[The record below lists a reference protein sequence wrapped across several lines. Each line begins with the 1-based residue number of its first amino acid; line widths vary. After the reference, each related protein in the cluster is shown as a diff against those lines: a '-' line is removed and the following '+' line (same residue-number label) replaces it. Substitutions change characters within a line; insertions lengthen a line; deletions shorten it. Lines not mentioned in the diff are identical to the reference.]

1 MDNPLVQPDPGLY
14 IWSII
19 IFLVLLF
26 LLMKFAWK
34 PLLAMLEKR
43 ENNIRQSLL
52 DAEKA
57 RDELVNVKGDT
68 EKLLSEARNE
78 SQAIVAAG
86 KKTAERMKDE
96 IVDKAQS
103 KSEALLVDAKK
114 QIEIEKD
121 RAIADV
127 KAEVVNLSIEVAK
140 KLIRKNLTKEDNLK
154 LINESL
160 SSIKP
165 KNEA

>member
-14 IWSII
+14 IWTII
-19 IFLVLLF
+19 VFLVLLF

-43 ENNIRQSLL
+43 EDNIKQSLA

-57 RDELVNVKGDT
+57 RDELVNVKEDT
-68 EKLLSEARNE
+68 EKLLNEARTE

-86 KKTAERMKDE
+86 KKNAERMQEE

-103 KSEALLVDAKK
+103 KSDALLADAKK
-114 QIEIEKD
+114 QIQLEKD
-121 RAIADV
+121 RAITDV
-127 KAEVVNLSIEVAK
+127 RAEVVNLSMQVAE
-140 KLIRKNLTKEDNLK
+140 KLINKNLSKEDNLK
-154 LINESL
+154 LINDSL
-160 SSIKP
+160 SSINS

>member
-1 MDNPLVQPDPGLY
+1 MDNPLVHPDPGLY

-19 IFLVLLF
+19 IFLVLAF

-43 ENNIRQSLL
+43 EDNIRQSLL

-57 RDELVNVKGDT
+57 RDELANVKEDT
-68 EKLLSEARNE
+68 EKLLNEARTE

-86 KKTAERMKDE
+86 KKNADRMKEE
-96 IVDKAQS
+96 IVEKAQS
-103 KSEALLVDAKK
+103 KSDTILEDAKK
-114 QIEIEKD
+114 QINLEKD
-121 RAIADV
+121 RAILKV
-127 KAEVVNLSIEVAK
+127 KAEVVNLSMEVAK
-140 KLIRKNLTKEDNLK
+140 KLIKKNLSKEDNLK
-154 LINESL
+154 LIND
-160 SSIKP
+160 SISNINS

>member
-14 IWSII
+14 IWSIT
-19 IFLVLLF
+19 IFLALAF

-43 ENNIRQSLL
+43 EDNIRHALL

-57 RDELVNVKGDT
+57 RDELANVKEDT

-86 KKTAERMKDE
+86 KKNAERMKDE
-96 IVDKAQS
+96 IIEKAQS
-103 KSEALLVDAKK
+103 KSDAILVDAKN

-127 KAEVVNLSIEVAK
+127 KAEVINLSMEVAK
-140 KLIRKNLTKEDNLK
+140 KLIKKNLSTEDNLK
-154 LINESL
+154 LINDSI
-160 SSIKP
+160 SSINP

>member
-43 ENNIRQSLL
+43 EDNIRKSLL

-57 RDELVNVKGDT
+57 RDELTNVKEDT
-68 EKLLSEARNE
+68 KKLLDKARTE

-86 KKTAERMKDE
+86 KKNAERMKDE
-96 IVDKAQS
+96 IIDKAQS
-103 KSEALLVDAKK
+103 KSDSLLVEAKK

-127 KAEVVNLSIEVAK
+127 KAEVVNLSMEVAE
-140 KLIRKNLTKEDNLK
+140 KLIKKNLSKEDNLK

-160 SSIKP
+160 NNINP

>member
-1 MDNPLVQPDPGLY
+1 MDNPLVQVDPGLY
-14 IWSII
+14 IWTIV
-19 IFLVLLF
+19 IFLALAF

-43 ENNIRQSLL
+43 EDNIRQSLL

-57 RDELVNVKGDT
+57 RDELINVKEDT
-68 EKLLSEARNE
+68 EKLLSEARIE

-86 KKTAERMKDE
+86 KKNAERMKNE
-96 IVDKAQS
+96 IIEKAQS
-103 KSEALLVDAKK
+103 KSDALLVDAKK

-127 KAEVVNLSIEVAK
+127 KAEVVNLSMEIAQ
-140 KLIRKNLTKEDNLK
+140 KLIKKNLTKEDNLK

-160 SSIKP
+160 STINP

>member
-1 MDNPLVQPDPGLY
+1 MDNPLVQVDPGLY
-14 IWSII
+14 IWTIV
-19 IFLVLLF
+19 IFLVLAF

-43 ENNIRQSLL
+43 EDNIRQSLL

-57 RDELVNVKGDT
+57 RDELINVKEDT
-68 EKLLSEARNE
+68 EKLLSEARTE

-96 IVDKAQS
+96 IIDKAQF
-103 KSEALLVDAKK
+103 KSDALLVEAKK

-127 KAEVVNLSIEVAK
+127 KAEVVNLSMKVAE

-160 SSIKP
+160 SSINP

>member
-1 MDNPLVQPDPGLY
+1 MDNPLVQVDPGLY
-14 IWSII
+14 IWTII
-19 IFLVLLF
+19 VFLVLLF

-43 ENNIRQSLL
+43 EDNIRQSLL

-57 RDELVNVKGDT
+57 RDELVNVKEDT
-68 EKLLSEARNE
+68 EKLLNEARTE

-86 KKTAERMKDE
+86 KKNAERMKDE
-96 IVDKAQS
+96 IVKKAKSQS
-103 KSEALLVDAKK
+103 DALLVDAKN

-127 KAEVVNLSIEVAK
+127 KTEVVNLSMEIAQ
-140 KLIRKNLTKEDNLK
+140 KLIKKNLTKEDNLK
-154 LINESL
+154 LINDSI
-160 SSIKP
+160 SSINP

>member
-1 MDNPLVQPDPGLY
+1 MDNPLVQVDPGLY
-14 IWSII
+14 IWTII

-43 ENNIRQSLL
+43 EDNIRQALL

-57 RDELVNVKGDT
+57 REELANVKEDT
-68 EKLLSEARNE
+68 EKLLNEARTE

-86 KKTAERMKDE
+86 KKSAERMKDE
-96 IVDKAQS
+96 IVEKAQS
-103 KSEALLVDAKK
+103 KSDALLADVKK
-114 QIEIEKD
+114 QIELEKD
-121 RAIADV
+121 RAIV
-127 KAEVVNLSIEVAK
+127 EVRAEVVNLSLQVAE
-140 KLIRKNLTKEDNLK
+140 KLIRKNLSKDDNLK

-160 SSIKP
+160 SSIDQ

>member
-19 IFLVLLF
+19 IFLALAF

-43 ENNIRQSLL
+43 EDNIRHALF

-57 RDELVNVKGDT
+57 RDELINVKEDT

-86 KKTAERMKDE
+86 KKNAERMKDE
-96 IVDKAQS
+96 IIEKAQS
-103 KSEALLVDAKK
+103 KSDAILVDAKN

-127 KAEVVNLSIEVAK
+127 KAEVINLSMEVAK
-140 KLIRKNLTKEDNLK
+140 KLIKKNLSTEDNLK
-154 LINESL
+154 LINDSI
-160 SSIKP
+160 SSINP

>member
-14 IWSII
+14 IWTII
-19 IFLVLLF
+19 VFLVLLF

-43 ENNIRQSLL
+43 EDNIRQSLL

-57 RDELVNVKGDT
+57 RDELANVKEDT
-68 EKLLSEARNE
+68 EKLLNEARTE

-86 KKTAERMKDE
+86 KKNAERMQGE
-96 IVDKAQS
+96 IVEKAQS
-103 KSEALLVDAKK
+103 KSDALLADAKK
-114 QIEIEKD
+114 QIQLEKD
-121 RAIADV
+121 RAITDV
-127 KAEVVNLSIEVAK
+127 RAEVVNLSIQVAE
-140 KLIRKNLTKEDNLK
+140 KLIKKNLSKEDNLK

-160 SSIKP
+160 SSINQ

>member
-1 MDNPLVQPDPGLY
+1 MDNPLVQVDPGLY
-14 IWSII
+14 IWTII

-43 ENNIRQSLL
+43 EDSIRSALL

-57 RDELVNVKGDT
+57 REELANVKEDT
-68 EKLLSEARNE
+68 EKLLNKARTEA
-78 SQAIVAAG
+78 QTIVSAS
-86 KKTAERMKDE
+86 KKNAEKLKDD
-96 IVDKAQS
+96 IIKKAQT
-103 KSEALLVDAKK
+103 KSDTLLDDVKK
-114 QIEIEKD
+114 QITIEKE
-121 RAIADV
+121 RAVAEV
-127 KAEVVNLSIEVAK
+127 KTEVVNLSMEIAK
-140 KLIRKNLTKEDNLK
+140 KLIKKNLTKEDNLN

-160 SSIKP
+160 KNINP

>member
-1 MDNPLVQPDPGLY
+1 MDNPLVQVDPGLY
-14 IWSII
+14 FWTII

-43 ENNIRQSLL
+43 EENIRLALL

-57 RDELVNVKGDT
+57 RDELANVKEDT
-68 EKLLSEARNE
+68 EKLLNEARTE

-86 KKTAERMKDE
+86 KKNAERMKDE
-96 IVDKAQS
+96 IIEKAQS
-103 KSEALLVDAKK
+103 KSDVLLAEVKK
-114 QIEIEKD
+114 QIQVEKE

-127 KAEVVNLSIEVAK
+127 KAEMVNLSMEIAQ
-140 KLIRKNLTKEDNLK
+140 KLIKKNLTKEDNLK

-160 SSIKP
+160 SGINP

>member
-14 IWSII
+14 VWTII
-19 IFLVLLF
+19 IFSVLLF

-57 RDELVNVKGDT
+57 RDELINVKEDT
-68 EKLLSEARNE
+68 EKLLNEARNE

-86 KKTAERMKDE
+86 KKNAERMKEE
-96 IVDKAQS
+96 IVEKAQS
-103 KSEALLVDAKK
+103 KSDALLVDAKN
-114 QIEIEKD
+114 QIQIEKD

-127 KAEVVNLSIEVAK
+127 KAEVVNLSMEVAQ
-140 KLIRKNLTKEDNLK
+140 KLIKKNLTKEDNIN

-160 SSIKP
+160 SSINL

>member
-14 IWSII
+14 IWSIV
-19 IFLVLLF
+19 IFLMLLF

-43 ENNIRQSLL
+43 EDNIRHALL

-57 RDELVNVKGDT
+57 REELANVKEDT
-68 EKLLSEARNE
+68 EKLLSEARTE
-78 SQAIVAAG
+78 SQAIVTAS
-86 KKTAERMKDE
+86 KKNAERMKDE
-96 IVDKAQS
+96 IIEKAQS
-103 KSEALLVDAKK
+103 KSDTLLDEAKEQI
-114 QIEIEKD
+114 QIEKE

-127 KAEVVNLSIEVAK
+127 KAEVVNLSMEIAQ
-140 KLIRKNLTKEDNLK
+140 KLIKKNLSKEDNLK
-154 LINESL
+154 LINDSL
-160 SSIKP
+160 NSINP

>member
-43 ENNIRQSLL
+43 EDNIRQSLL

-57 RDELVNVKGDT
+57 RDELANVKENT

-86 KKTAERMKDE
+86 KKNAERMKDE
-96 IVDKAQS
+96 IVEKAQS
-103 KSEALLVDAKK
+103 KSDVLLDEAKNQI
-114 QIEIEKD
+114 QIEKE
-121 RAIADV
+121 RAIADI
-127 KAEVVNLSIEVAK
+127 KAEVVNLSMEVAK
-140 KLIRKNLTKEDNLK
+140 KLIKKNLTKEDNLK
-154 LINESL
+154 LINDL
-160 SSIKP
+160 ISSINP

>member
-14 IWSII
+14 IWTII
-19 IFLVLLF
+19 VFLVLLF

-43 ENNIRQSLL
+43 EDNIRQSLL

-57 RDELVNVKGDT
+57 RDELANVKEDT
-68 EKLLSEARNE
+68 EKLLNEARTE

-86 KKTAERMKDE
+86 KKNAERMQGE
-96 IVDKAQS
+96 IVEKAQS
-103 KSEALLVDAKK
+103 KSDALLADAKK
-114 QIEIEKD
+114 QIQLEKD
-121 RAIADV
+121 RAITDV
-127 KAEVVNLSIEVAK
+127 RAEVVNLSMQVAK
-140 KLIRKNLTKEDNLK
+140 KLIKKNLSKEDNLK

-160 SSIKP
+160 SSINQ

>member
-19 IFLVLLF
+19 IFLALAF

-43 ENNIRQSLL
+43 EDNIRHALL

-57 RDELVNVKGDT
+57 RDELANVKEDT

-86 KKTAERMKDE
+86 KKNAERMKDE
-96 IVDKAQS
+96 IIEKTQS
-103 KSEALLVDAKK
+103 KSDAILVDAKN

-127 KAEVVNLSIEVAK
+127 KAEVINLSMEVAK
-140 KLIRKNLTKEDNLK
+140 KLIKKNLSTEDNLK
-154 LINESL
+154 LINDSI
-160 SSIKP
+160 SSINP

>member
-14 IWSII
+14 IWSIV
-19 IFLVLLF
+19 IFLALLF

-43 ENNIRQSLL
+43 EENIKLALL

-57 RDELVNVKGDT
+57 RDELANVKEDT
-68 EKLLSEARNE
+68 EKLLNEARTE

-86 KKTAERMKDE
+86 KKNAERMKDE
-96 IVDKAQS
+96 IVEKAQS
-103 KSEALLVDAKK
+103 KSDALVGEAKK
-114 QIEIEKD
+114 KIELEKD
-121 RAIADV
+121 RAITDV
-127 KAEVVNLSIEVAK
+127 RAEVVNLSMQVAE
-140 KLIRKNLTKEDNLK
+140 KLIKKNLSKEDNLK
-154 LINESL
+154 LINDSL
-160 SSIKP
+160 SSINQ

>member
-19 IFLVLLF
+19 IFLALAF

-43 ENNIRQSLL
+43 EDNIRYALL

-57 RDELVNVKGDT
+57 RDELANVKEDT
-68 EKLLSEARNE
+68 EKLLSEALNE

-86 KKTAERMKDE
+86 KKNAERMKDE
-96 IVDKAQS
+96 IIEKAQS
-103 KSEALLVDAKK
+103 KSDAILVDAKT

-127 KAEVVNLSIEVAK
+127 KAEVINLSIEVAK
-140 KLIRKNLTKEDNLK
+140 KLIKKNLSTEDNLN
-154 LINESL
+154 LINDSI
-160 SSIKP
+160 SSINP
-165 KNEA
+165 ENEA

>member
-43 ENNIRQSLL
+43 EDNIRQSLL

-57 RDELVNVKGDT
+57 RDELANVKEDT
-68 EKLLSEARNE
+68 EKLLGEARTE

-86 KKTAERMKDE
+86 KKNAERMKDE
-96 IVDKAQS
+96 IIEKAQS
-103 KSEALLVDAKK
+103 KSDALLVDAKK

-127 KAEVVNLSIEVAK
+127 KAEVVNLSMEVAG

-160 SSIKP
+160 SSINP

>member
-1 MDNPLVQPDPGLY
+1 MDNPLVQVDPGLY
-14 IWSII
+14 IWTII

-26 LLMKFAWK
+26 LLMKFAWE

-43 ENNIRQSLL
+43 EDNIRQALL

-57 RDELVNVKGDT
+57 REELANVKEDT
-68 EKLLSEARNE
+68 EKLLNEARTE

-86 KKTAERMKDE
+86 KKNAERMKDE
-96 IVDKAQS
+96 IVEKAQS
-103 KSEALLVDAKK
+103 KSDALLADVKK
-114 QIEIEKD
+114 QINLEKE

-127 KAEVVNLSIEVAK
+127 KMEVVNLSMEIAQ
-140 KLIRKNLTKEDNLK
+140 KLIKKNLTKEDNLR
-154 LINESL
+154 LINDSL
-160 SSIKP
+160 SSINP

>member
-19 IFLVLLF
+19 IFLALAF

-43 ENNIRQSLL
+43 EDNIRHALL

-57 RDELVNVKGDT
+57 RDELANVKEDT

-86 KKTAERMKDE
+86 KKNAERMKDE
-96 IVDKAQS
+96 IIEKAQS
-103 KSEALLVDAKK
+103 KSDAILVDAKN

-127 KAEVVNLSIEVAK
+127 KAEVINLSMEVAK
-140 KLIRKNLTKEDNLK
+140 KLIKKNLSTEDNLK
-154 LINESL
+154 LINDSI
-160 SSIKP
+160 SSINP

>member
-14 IWSII
+14 VWTII

-43 ENNIRQSLL
+43 EDNIRHALL

-57 RDELVNVKGDT
+57 RDELANVKEDT

-86 KKTAERMKDE
+86 KKNAERMKDE
-96 IVDKAQS
+96 IIEKAQS
-103 KSEALLVDAKK
+103 KSDSLLVEVKK
-114 QIEIEKD
+114 QIHVEKE

-127 KAEVVNLSIEVAK
+127 KAEVVNLSMEIAQ
-140 KLIRKNLTKEDNLK
+140 KLIKKNLTKEDNLK
-154 LINESL
+154 LINDSL
-160 SSIKP
+160 NSINP

>member
-14 IWSII
+14 IWSIV

-43 ENNIRQSLL
+43 EDNIRKSLL

-57 RDELVNVKGDT
+57 RDELANVKEDT
-68 EKLLSEARNE
+68 EKLLDKARTE

-86 KKTAERMKDE
+86 KKNAERMKDE
-96 IVDKAQS
+96 IIDKAQS
-103 KSEALLVDAKK
+103 KSDALLVDAKK
-114 QIEIEKD
+114 QIDIEKD

-127 KAEVVNLSIEVAK
+127 KAEVVNLSMEVAE
-140 KLIRKNLTKEDNLK
+140 KLIKKNLSKEDNLK

-160 SSIKP
+160 NSINQ

>member
-14 IWSII
+14 IWSIV

-34 PLLAMLEKR
+34 PLLVMLEKR
-43 ENNIRQSLL
+43 EDNIRKSLL

-57 RDELVNVKGDT
+57 RDELANVKEDT
-68 EKLLSEARNE
+68 EKLLDKARTE

-86 KKTAERMKDE
+86 KKNAERMKDE
-96 IVDKAQS
+96 IIDKAQS
-103 KSEALLVDAKK
+103 KSDALLVDAKK
-114 QIEIEKD
+114 QIDIEKD

-127 KAEVVNLSIEVAK
+127 KAEVVNLSMEVAE
-140 KLIRKNLTKEDNLK
+140 KLIKKNLSKEDNLK

-160 SSIKP
+160 NSINQ

>member
-1 MDNPLVQPDPGLY
+1 MDNPLVQVDPGLY
-14 IWSII
+14 IWSIV
-19 IFLVLLF
+19 IFLVLAF

-34 PLLAMLEKR
+34 PLLAMLENR
-43 ENNIRQSLL
+43 EDNIRQSLL

-57 RDELVNVKGDT
+57 RDELVNVKEDT

-96 IVDKAQS
+96 IVEKAQS
-103 KSEALLVDAKK
+103 KSDALLVDAKK

-127 KAEVVNLSIEVAK
+127 KAEVVNLSIAVAK

>member
-14 IWSII
+14 IWTIVV
-19 IFLVLLF
+19 FLVLLF

-43 ENNIRQSLL
+43 EDNIRHALL

-57 RDELVNVKGDT
+57 REELANVKEDT

-78 SQAIVAAG
+78 SQTIVAAG
-86 KKTAERMKDE
+86 KKNAERMKDDIIE
-96 IVDKAQS
+96 KAQS
-103 KSEALLVDAKK
+103 KSNALLDEMRK
-114 QIEIEKD
+114 QIQIEKD
-121 RAIADV
+121 RAIASV
-127 KAEVVNLSIEVAK
+127 KAEVVDLSIEVAQ
-140 KLIRKNLTKEDNLK
+140 KLIKKNLSKKDNLK
-154 LINESL
+154 LINDSI
-160 SSIKP
+160 SSINQ

>member
-1 MDNPLVQPDPGLY
+1 MDNPLVQVDPGLY
-14 IWSII
+14 FWTII

-43 ENNIRQSLL
+43 EENIRIALL

-57 RDELVNVKGDT
+57 RDELANVKEDT
-68 EKLLSEARNE
+68 EKLLNEARTE

-86 KKTAERMKDE
+86 KKNAERMKDE
-96 IVDKAQS
+96 IIEKAQS
-103 KSEALLVDAKK
+103 KSDVLLAEVKK
-114 QIEIEKD
+114 QIQVEKE

-127 KAEVVNLSIEVAK
+127 KAEMVNLSMEIAQ
-140 KLIRKNLTKEDNLK
+140 KLIKKNLTKEDNLK

-160 SSIKP
+160 SGINP

>member
-14 IWSII
+14 IWSIV

-43 ENNIRQSLL
+43 EDNIRQSLL

-57 RDELVNVKGDT
+57 KDELANVKEET
-68 EKLLSEARNE
+68 EKLLDEARNE
-78 SQAIVAAG
+78 SQAIVTAG
-86 KKTAERMKDE
+86 KKNAERMKDE
-96 IVDKAQS
+96 IIENAQS
-103 KSEALLVDAKK
+103 KSDVLLADAKK
-114 QIEIEKD
+114 QIHLEKD

-127 KAEVVNLSIEVAK
+127 KAEVINLSMEVAK
-140 KLIRKNLTKEDNLK
+140 KLIKKNLSTEDNLK
-154 LINESL
+154 LINDSI
-160 SSIKP
+160 SSINP

>member
-14 IWSII
+14 IWTII
-19 IFLVLLF
+19 VFLVLLF

-43 ENNIRQSLL
+43 EDNIKQSLA

-57 RDELVNVKGDT
+57 RDELVNVKEDT
-68 EKLLSEARNE
+68 EKLLNEARTE

-86 KKTAERMKDE
+86 KKNAERMQEE

-103 KSEALLVDAKK
+103 KSDALLADAKK
-114 QIEIEKD
+114 QIQLEKD
-121 RAIADV
+121 RAITDV
-127 KAEVVNLSIEVAK
+127 RAEVVNLSMQVAE
-140 KLIRKNLTKEDNLK
+140 KLIKKNLSKEDNLK
-154 LINESL
+154 LINDSL
-160 SSIKP
+160 SSINP